1 MGLRLPIERI
11 KIELAMLVEG
21 NPFIFEQGALQRR
34 AHSVARAD
42 TPLGV
47 DYSVP
52 GQVLRA
58 SLECISNPSCPDAG
72 ISRKIDACRWRNQG
86 SDSTVG
92 HHSPFRYLLHNVED
106 RFPVC
111 LPIFGLIVGGN
122 QVPQS
127 RM

>member
-1 MGLRLPIERI
+1 MGLRLPVQRF
-11 KIELAMLVEG
+11 KIEPAMLVEG

-34 AHSVARAD
+34 AHSVPRAD

-72 ISRKIDACRWRNQG
+72 VGQKIDA
-86 SDSTVG
+86 
-92 HHSPFRYLLHNVED
+92 
-106 RFPVC
+106 
-111 LPIFGLIVGGN
+111 
-122 QVPQS
+122 
-127 RM
+127 